1 MITKQAIE
9 QISQTVKQSR
19 QYPVA
24 LYLCRS
30 CRQYFEDESVNSGC
44 CSTCE
49 TVFDDSLV
57 AREDDTVAQEQ
68 SFFFELPT
76 RDELNLFN
84 TIKNDTLELEQ
95 SFFFQLPS
103 RDELNLFNTVKQD
116 TMEFYAYAC

>member
-9 QISQTVKQSR
+9 QISNSVKLAK

-49 TVFDDSLV
+49 KSFQDSLV
-57 AREDDTVAQEQ
+57 ARQEDQVEQEQ
-68 SFFFELPT
+68 SFFFHLPT

-84 TIKNDTLELEQ
+84 TD
-95 SFFFQLPS
+95 
-103 RDELNLFNTVKQD
+103 KQD
-116 TMEFYAYAC
+116 TMQFCAHAC